1 MLRSRNPIVLRWR
14 LDAVARDRCGSG
26 SGRHMSGILKEIRQR
41 RPFPTKE
48 EEAMVSLVRT
58 VAVLS
63 QPTEDYLKEHDLTRT
78 QYNVLRI
85 LRGAG
90 KAGWSCKEIGERLVQ
105 REPDITRLLGRLER
119 RGLISRKQDL
129 EDRRSVLTRITKR
142 GLALL
147 ESLQPELSRIA
158 QDQFRALE
166 EYELEKLLATLDKIR
181 AATGQGMSET
191 NNGAD

>member
-1 MLRSRNPIVLRWR
+1 
-14 LDAVARDRCGSG
+14 
-26 SGRHMSGILKEIRQR
+26 MSGILKEIRQR